1 MHDIRI
7 TDVAGS
13 FPIDSEAVARWAGAV
28 LDGEAQPG
36 TALSIT
42 FLDVDAM
49 HRLNREALRRDHAT
63 DVIAFRLE
71 HPSGLVGDVYVCPE
85 VARQNAAAGAVPLM
99 EEVVRLVVHGVL
111 HVLGHAHPEPP
122 ADRVASSMWRIQ
134 ERYVRLLGDV
144 APA

>member
-1 MHDIRI
+1 MHDIRV
-7 TDVAGS
+7 TDVAGV
-13 FPIDSEAVARWAGAV
+13 FPIDIEAVARWASTV
-28 LDGEAQPG
+28 LDGEVQACA
-36 TALSIT
+36 ALSIT

-49 HRLNREALRRDHAT
+49 RRLNREALRRDGAT

-71 HPSGLVGDVYVCPE
+71 HPSGLAGDVYVCPE
-85 VARQNAAAGAVPLM
+85 VARQNAAAGDVPLT

-111 HVLGHAHPEPP
+111 HVLGHDHPEEP

-144 APA
+144 AAA